1 MLLNQLF
8 DRENDT
14 DTIERQYL
22 WAVGIPAEKIP
33 VGQTVAD
40 RYRVVAPQIWLDERP
55 DCVPDFPEDIPPTVL
70 PYLRLCPA
78 QLHVPQVYGFC
89 QGTED
94 AETRE
99 ILLLENAPID
109 RHGNLYPTLVQRW
122 AEASPIRQAY
132 WLWQTLTLWRVLDEQ
147 GATASLLEPENLRVQ
162 GWRLW
167 LLEVRSGNV
176 QHTLKDLAYH
186 WSSWIA
192 ASPNIIAD
200 PVDRLCQ
207 RMRDGEDLDAIAAS
221 LNTLLLQ
228 LAAQQPL
235 RLDIAGD
242 TDSGPL
248 RSHNEDTCY
257 PTASDLEEADEDP
270 LFPHLAVLCDG
281 VGGHEGGEVAS
292 QTAVRSLVLQVRT
305 FWKQLQQESELLSPD
320 IIQNHLAAIVRVT
333 NNTIA
338 HQNDSQDR
346 IANQRMGTTLVLA
359 WQLPQAVRSTTG
371 TRFTNAHELYL
382 VSVGDSRAYWLT
394 RDYCQ
399 CLTVDDDV
407 ATREVRFG
415 RGFYRQA
422 LQRTDAGAL
431 TQAIG
436 TRDGDLIHPT
446 LQRFIV
452 EEDGILL
459 LCSDGLSDNDWVE
472 KSWRHVAPAVLD
484 GDCTPQEAVR
494 AWIQLANEK
503 NGHDNTSIVTM
514 VCRVTPPRPKDLDV
528 LDPQQRS
535 TDVGYPESDLS
546 ESSKALLYGQSVDLD
561 PESARR
567 RRRRPTS
574 RPLAMAAGVLLT
586 LLLGAIVFWIAYTQL
601 RSDSNSDRPLPRD
614 EEMMR

>member
-8 DRENDT
+8 DRENNT
-14 DTIERQYL
+14 ETLECRYI
-22 WAVGIPAEKIP
+22 WAVGSLAAKLP
-33 VGQTVAD
+33 VGQTVAE
-40 RYRVVAPQIWLDERP
+40 RYRIVAPQIWLDERP
-55 DCVPDFPEDIPPTVL
+55 DCVPDFPEDIPAKIL
-70 PYLRLCPA
+70 PYLRLCPQ

-89 QGTED
+89 QIQ
-94 AETRE
+94 AEGE
-99 ILLLENAPID
+99 AEEVLLLENAPID
-109 RHGNLYPTLVQRW
+109 GTGNLYPTLVQSW
-122 AEASPIRQAY
+122 AEAAPIRQAY
-132 WLWQTLTLWRVLDEQ
+132 WLWQTLTLWRVLEEQ
-147 GATASLLEPENLRVQ
+147 GVTASLLDPDNLRVQ

-167 LLEVRSGNV
+167 LQEVRSGNV

-192 ASPNIIAD
+192 SSSNVIAE
-200 PVDRLCQ
+200 PVSQLCQ
-207 RMRDGEDLDAIAAS
+207 RMRDGENLDAIAAS
-221 LNTLLLQ
+221 LNRLLLQ

-235 RLDIAGD
+235 RLDIAGN

-257 PTASDLEEADEDP
+257 PTASDLEEADEDR
-270 LFPHLAVLCDG
+270 LLPHLAVLCDG

-292 QTAVRSLVLQVRT
+292 QTAVKSVVLQVKN
-305 FWKQLQQESELLSPD
+305 FWKQLQNESEVLSPE
-320 IIQNHLAAIVRVT
+320 IVQNHLAAIVRVT

-338 HQNDSQDR
+338 HQNDSQER
-346 IANQRMGTTLVLA
+346 TANQRMGTTLVLA
-359 WQLPQAVRSTTG
+359 WQLPQTVTSSTG
-371 TRFTNAHELYL
+371 ARFRNAHELYL
-382 VSVGDSRAYWLT
+382 LSVGDSRAYWLT
-394 RDYCQ
+394 REYCQ
-399 CLTVDDDV
+399 RLTVDDDV

-436 TRDGDLIHPT
+436 TRDGDLLHPS

-472 KSWRHVAPAVLD
+472 KSWRHIAPEVMEGNLS
-484 GDCTPQEAVR
+484 PEEAVN

-503 NGHDNTSIVTM
+503 NGHDNTSVVAM
-514 VCRVTPPRPKDLDV
+514 VCRVTPPRPKELEV
-528 LDPQQRS
+528 LESQQQAGEM
-535 TDVGYPESDLS
+535 GYPESDLS
-546 ESSKALLYGQSVDLD
+546 ESSKALLYGQSVDVD

-567 RRRRPTS
+567 RRRRPTG
-574 RPLAMAAGVLLT
+574 RPLAIAAGVLLT
-586 LLLGAIVFWIAYTQL
+586 LLLSAIVFGIAYTQL
-601 RSDSNSDRPLPRD
+601 RDNSDSARPQPRD